1 MCGFVYHCIHLY
13 TFIYIYIT
21 KTRRTCERRI
31 TELQSVDL
39 LQGPAEA
46 VVKLAASYV
55 GIAVHCTLRGNQ
67 TYVLKSNVEE

>member
-1 MCGFVYHCIHLY
+1 MEDLKCVVLYIIVYLCIV
-13 TFIYIYIT
+13 

-31 TELQSVDL
+31 TELQSVNL

-46 VVKLAASYV
+46 VVKLAANYV

-67 TYVLKSNVEE
+67 TYLLKSNVEE